1 MSRQTDHDAMA
12 EAADAL
18 EPQMEARFLRAA
30 DRLRSSVDL
39 DTLTLALAKGD
50 VDAAMRATVTDHRL
64 REVMEPVRTVITT
77 GLVRGGKLGARQL
90 NRLTQT

>member
-1 MSRQTDHDAMA
+1 MSRQTDHEAMA
-12 EAADAL
+12 EAADRL

-50 VDAAMRATVTDHRL
+50 VEAAVRATVTDHRL
-64 REVMEPVRTVITT
+64 REVMQPLETVIST

-90 NRLTQT
+90 NRLPQT